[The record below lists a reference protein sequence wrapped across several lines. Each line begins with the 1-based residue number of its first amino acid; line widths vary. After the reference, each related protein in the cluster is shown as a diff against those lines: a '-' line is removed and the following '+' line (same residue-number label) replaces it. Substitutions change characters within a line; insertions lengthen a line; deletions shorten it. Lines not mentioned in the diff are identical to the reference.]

1 MNKPQLLLICFLTI
15 SYVSDAIA
23 QQTSSLGDTLGA
35 FNAGVVTPTP
45 DRALR
50 GIEFADGH
58 YWITGNDP
66 DAGWQRKLYKF
77 SADGQT
83 LVQYWTYSSLM
94 ENWSD
99 LAYDGDFL
107 YGAGI
112 DTIYQIDMLS
122 GQRTGVQWKSPIYY
136 NSGITY
142 DPASDHFWV
151 SGDGNIIYEINRQGN
166 IINSLAFIQ
175 DLPTAGL
182 AWDTWT
188 TGGPYLWVYSMK
200 YTSTDVRPKFYQM
213 QPSTGQLTGV
223 SFEGVNMNP
232 FGVDGALSFTLTDE
246 VMSGEVVF
254 AALQSSN
261 YIQNYDGLDWVV
273 LYDLDPV
280 GTGVPGPEISVSP
293 PFIENDL
300 LPNDSVDVAVFIGNL
315 SDEWD
320 LNWFATLEYPYPG
333 GGEPGDILQSFDV
346 TALTAPDFDK
356 NMNSLVFLDDHI
368 YIVTQPGFNTP
379 SHLYKISKDDSEIV
393 SKVPTPGGFGSAWSA
408 ITADDNYL
416 YAATTYVIAKID
428 PNTLQTIS
436 FTPKPNFYVV
446 TMAYDPQNDN
456 FYLGNG
462 GVIRKINSAGE
473 QLNFY
478 TIPYNV
484 KGLAWDS
491 WSPGGPYLWAYHQTG
506 GQDAPIEAMRLDP
519 ETGSINGI
527 AFPGEILSVDSTF
540 NDIAM
545 DIFVTPNWQENKLV
559 MLALHS
565 SATAESGA
573 QAKLVITYD
582 LATTPAPG
590 WIKLVQPSAG
600 VTSALSTD
608 TLYVRLMAIMEDTLM
623 TANLVINSNDVLNPK
638 TYIPVNFVML
648 PNITTGAIELSTSG
662 KGLIQNM
669 FPNPAAETVN
679 LQFSETITT
688 GRIEIYNALGTLV
701 FSLETERNAKSLSID
716 IRSFSSGIYHVIFI
730 SGNSKDQRKLMIR

>member
-15 SYVSDAIA
+15 SYVSGAIA

-45 DRALR
+45 DRALH
-50 GIEFADGH
+50 GIEFAEGY

-66 DAGWQRKLYKF
+66 DAGWQRKLYKI

-112 DTIYQIDMLS
+112 DTIYQIDMQS

-166 IINSLAFIQ
+166 IISSLAFIQ

-188 TGGPYLWVYSMK
+188 AGGPYLWVYSMK

-213 QPSTGQLTGV
+213 QPSSGQLTGV

-232 FGVDGALSFTLTDE
+232 FGVDGALSFTLSDE
-246 VMSGEVVF
+246 IIAGEVVF
-254 AALQSSN
+254 ATLQSSN
-261 YIQNYDGLDWVV
+261 YIQNQDGLDWVV

-280 GTGVPGPEISVSP
+280 GTGIPGPTVSVSP
-293 PFIENDL
+293 SFIENDL
-300 LPNDSVDVAVFIGNL
+300 LPNDSVDVAVFIENL
-315 SDEWD
+315 SGEWD
-320 LNWFATLEYPYPG
+320 MNWFATLEYPGSG

-346 TALTAPDFDK
+346 TALTAPDYDK
-356 NMNSLVFLDDHI
+356 NMLSLVFLNDHI
-368 YIVTQPGFNTP
+368 YIVTAPDFNTP
-379 SHLYKISKDDSEIV
+379 SYLYKITKDGSEIV
-393 SKVPTPGGFGSAWSA
+393 SRVPTPGGFGSSWTA
-408 ITADDNYL
+408 ITADDQYL

-446 TMAYDPQNDN
+446 TMAYDPQNEN

-462 GVIRKINSAGE
+462 GIIRKINSAGD

-506 GQDAPIEAMRLDP
+506 GQDAPVEAMRLDP
-519 ETGSINGI
+519 ETGSISGI
-527 AFPGEILSVDSTF
+527 VFPGENLSIDSTF

-545 DIFVTPNWQENKLV
+545 DIFITPNWQENKLV

-565 SATAESGA
+565 SATVESGT
-573 QAKLVITYD
+573 QAKLIIAYD

-590 WIKLVQPSAG
+590 WIKLLQPSSGA
-600 VTSALSTD
+600 TSALSTD
-608 TLYVRLMAIMEDTLM
+608 TLYVRLMAIMEDILM

-638 TYIPVNFVML
+638 TYVPVNFVML
-648 PNITTGAIELSTSG
+648 PSITTGVSEPGVSG
-662 KGLIQNM
+662 SALIQNM
-669 FPNPAAETVN
+669 FPNPASDN
-679 LQFSETITT
+679 LQFVFNEAIAQ
-688 GRIEIYNALGTLV
+688 GRIDIYNASGLLVKTLPV
-701 FSLETERNAKSLSID
+701 GNRSSSFTID
-716 IRSFSSGIYHVIFI
+716 VSQLQQGYYHVVLVTPE
-730 SGNSKDQRKLMIR
+730 SRDHKKLLIR